1 MKAKEG
7 KRTKK
12 KKWKNNLLTIL
23 GIIAVYCMINLCI
36 TLIFAGQIPHRF
48 ASKEEG
54 QELMLANTAYFNQL
68 TQNDIEFRVRKTGA
82 TMEDMLE
89 TSKESVK
96 DFSFIEKWYLNSRI
110 ARMALH
116 FKLRGCHIP
125 EIDEIVYIK
134 ADMDMESGATG
145 YTHGTE
151 IYLSDITLTT
161 YAYLNF
167 IPGFGEFMD
176 HTLYHELFH
185 CLTRCNS
192 DFREQ
197 MYALIHFTVA
207 DTDFE
212 MPPSVLEKYIS
223 NPDVEHHDSYAT
235 FMIDGEPIDC
245 FLVYIT
251 AKTYAEAQA
260 GFMHNDGI
268 ALVPIDGTDAYY
280 TPEQASNFDEV
291 LGTNTSYRIDP
302 EECMA
307 DNFADAMQY
316 GIKGNKGEGYPN
328 PEIIQGVIDYL
339 KQKR

>member
-1 MKAKEG
+1 MKIFKSKEE
-7 KRTKK
+7 RKK
-12 KKWKNNLLTIL
+12 KKKNWKKTLLTIVV
-23 GIIAVYCMINLCI
+23 IITVYGVINLFI

-48 ASKEEG
+48 ATVEEG
-54 QELMLANTAYFNQL
+54 RELMLANTEYFDQL

-82 TMEDMLE
+82 TMEEMLE
-89 TSKESVK
+89 TSKESVEE
-96 DFSFIEKWYLNSRI
+96 FSFIDKWYLNSRI

-116 FKLRGCHIP
+116 FKLKGYHIP
-125 EIDEIVYIK
+125 EMDEITYIK
-134 ADMDMESGATG
+134 ANMDMESGASG

-151 IYLSDITLTT
+151 IYLNDMITV

-167 IPGFGEFMD
+167 IPGFSELMD

-185 CLTRCNS
+185 CLTRCNP

-207 DTDFE
+207 DTDFK

-235 FMIDGEPIDC
+235 FMIDGEPTDC

-251 AKTYAEAQA
+251 TKTYAQA
-260 GFMHNDGI
+260 KTGFMQNDGT
-268 ALVPIDGTDAYY
+268 ALVPINGIDVYY
-280 TPEQASNFDEV
+280 TPDQATNFDEV
-291 LGTNTSYRIDP
+291 FGTNTNYRIDP

-307 DNFADAMQY
+307 DNFADAMKY
-316 GIKGNKGEGYPN
+316 GIRGRKGQGYPN
-328 PEIIQGVIDYL
+328 PEIIQGVIDCL
-339 KQKR
+339 KK